1 MHTTAK
7 EGRRAEYKCYAAK
20 GRLMETLPTSEK
32 LIKAKELLLDLP
44 FSRIAEDLKAT
55 SAKRVETK

>member
-1 MHTTAK
+1 
-7 EGRRAEYKCYAAK
+7 
-20 GRLMETLPTSEK
+20 METLPTSEK